1 MLFPKW
7 MNALPTLAAIGGMGA
22 AVTVVAGTWYW
33 ATPDFF
39 EVGYMPTQPGS
50 GFNHAI
56 HAGQLGMDCRYCHY
70 QIEESPEA
78 NIPPVKVCW
87 GCHSENKVKVADDQK
102 IQFVLEA
109 YAQDASIEWRRVH
122 KLPDY
127 VRNFPHHVHLNAGVS
142 CYSCHGQITG
152 MEVVHQVESLS
163 MGWCLD
169 CHRNPEEHL
178 VPPEKVTRLIEVQ
191 QELADRAKG
200 QGKWDA
206 EALRAS
212 LRKDP
217 PQQCGACHH

>member
-1 MLFPKW
+1 VLFPKW
-7 MNALPTLAAIGGMGA
+7 MNMLPTLGAIGGLGA
-22 AVTVVAGTWYW
+22 AVSVVTGVWYW

-39 EVGYMPTQPGS
+39 EVGYMPTQPGG

-56 HAGQLGMDCRYCHY
+56 HAGKLGMDCRYCHY

-78 NIPPVKVCW
+78 NLPPVSVCW
-87 GCHSENKVKVADDQK
+87 GCHSENKVKVADPAK

-109 YAQDASIEWRRVH
+109 YASDESIEWRRVH

-142 CYSCHGQITG
+142 CFSCHGQITG

-163 MGWCLD
+163 MGWCLE
-169 CHRNPEEHL
+169 CHRNPEKHL
-178 VPPEKVTRLIEVQ
+178 VPPDQVTRLIEVQ
-191 QELADRAKG
+191 QELSDRA
-200 QGKWDA
+200 QGNGRWDA
-206 EALRAS
+206 EALRES
-212 LRKDP
+212 LRNDP